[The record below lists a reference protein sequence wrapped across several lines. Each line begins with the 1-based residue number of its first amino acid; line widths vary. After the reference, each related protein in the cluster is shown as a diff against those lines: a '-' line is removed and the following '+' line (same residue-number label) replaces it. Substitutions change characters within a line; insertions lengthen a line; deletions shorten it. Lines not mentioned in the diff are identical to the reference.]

1 MHGLRS
7 EYQDRVNFVILDY
20 DEGDERGLAGDMK
33 VARHPAY
40 AVVPPSSPPGD
51 AVLQRFG
58 PQTDDRLRELLDEV
72 VARFP
77 AEPQG

>member
-1 MHGLRS
+1 VHGLRS

-20 DEGDERGLAGDMK
+20 DERDEFDLAGKMK

-40 AVVPPSSPPGD
+40 AVVPPSSPPHE

-58 PQTDDRLRELLDEV
+58 PQPGEQLRALLDEV
-72 VARFP
+72 VARFSV
-77 AEPQG
+77 EPGS

>member
-7 EYQDRVNFVILDY
+7 EYQDRVNFVILDF
-20 DEGDERGLAGDMK
+20 DERDERDLAGEMK

-40 AVVPPSSPPGD
+40 AVVPPNSPPGE

-58 PQTDDRLRELLDEV
+58 PQPEEELRALLEEV
-72 VARFP
+72 VVRFP
-77 AEPQG
+77 VESGS

>member
-20 DEGDERGLAGDMK
+20 DEREERDLAGDMK

-40 AVVPPSSPPGD
+40 AVVPPSSSPGD

-58 PQTDDRLRELLDEV
+58 PQQGEQLRELLEEV
-72 VARFP
+72 VERFP
-77 AEPQG
+77 VEPTG

>member
-7 EYQDRVNFVILDY
+7 EYQNRVNFVILDY
-20 DEGDERGLAGDMK
+20 ENLGERDFAGKMR

-40 AVVPPSSPPGD
+40 AVVPPSSAPAE

-58 PQTDDRLRELLDEV
+58 AQPAGALRTFLDEIV
-72 VARFP
+72 IRFP
-77 AEPQG
+77 VDPGS

>member
-7 EYQDRVNFVILDY
+7 EYQGRVNFVILDY
-20 DEGDERGLAGDMK
+20 DERDERDLAGKMK
-33 VARHPAY
+33 AARHPAY
-40 AVVPPSSPPGD
+40 AVVPPSSAPAE

-58 PQTDDRLRELLDEV
+58 PQPAEQLRALLDEV

-77 AEPQG
+77 VEPGS